1 MRLAFFGDVHGNLE
15 ALKAVLEDME
25 NKGVDEA
32 FCLGDL
38 VGYGPDPEAVVQT
51 IMEKNIKTIMGN
63 YDDAVG
69 YSKESCGCSYAP
81 GRETEVGD
89 ISLKWSIENTS
100 EKTREFLRNLPKKL
114 SFEVE
119 GVRFLL
125 VHGSPLNELL
135 EYVKPNTPPDRLKKI
150 VESVEED
157 VVVNGHTHLPMVK
170 WVMGK
175 LVLNPGSAGRP
186 KDGDP
191 RASYMIVDVEN
202 GTISFEIVRVKYD
215 VKTTVE
221 KIARNGLPV
230 ELATVLAL
238 GQTFDMGPGKVTF
251 TLGR

>member
-15 ALKAVLEDME
+15 ALNAVLEDIQRR
-25 NKGVDEA
+25 GVDEI

-38 VGYGPDPEAVVQT
+38 VGYGPDPEAVVQL
-51 IMEKNIKTIMGN
+51 IREKNIKTIMGN

-69 YSKESCGCSYAP
+69 YSKESCGCSYSP

-89 ISLKWSIENTS
+89 ISLNWSIERTS
-100 EKTREFLRNLPKKL
+100 EETKEFLRSLPKRM

-119 GVRFLL
+119 GVKFLL
-125 VHGSPLNELL
+125 VHGSPFNELL
-135 EYVKPNTPPDRLKKI
+135 EYVKPDTSSERLKEI
-150 VESVEED
+150 AHTVEEN

-170 WVMGK
+170 WVLGK
-175 LVLNPGSAGRP
+175 LILNPGSAGRP

-191 RASYMIVDVEN
+191 RASYMIVDVKS
-202 GTISFEIVRVKYD
+202 GVISFETIRVVYD

-221 KIARNGLPV
+221 KIAKKGLPI

-251 TLGR
+251 TLK